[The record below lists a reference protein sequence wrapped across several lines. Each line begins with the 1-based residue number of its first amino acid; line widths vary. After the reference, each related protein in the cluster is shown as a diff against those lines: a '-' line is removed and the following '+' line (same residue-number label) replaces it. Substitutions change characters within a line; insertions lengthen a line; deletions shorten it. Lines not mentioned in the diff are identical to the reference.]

1 MDFNIASCE
10 VHGVCAIFKYL
21 ASKYFKERQKENKR
35 VQKNKRMLHSKK
47 KMYA

>member
-21 ASKYFKERQKENKR
+21 ASKYFKERQKE
-35 VQKNKRMLHSKK
+35 KK
-47 KMYA
+47 KSAKE